1 MDEKN
6 YREDIIEMLSR
17 IFARKFSSKSGGY
30 LITTPIY
37 YANACELIPV
47 VIILIDLTL
56 NHLLLA
62 PHLGHLYSSVIADA
76 VNRFQK
82 LTTNLSQN
90 IFSTGTDEHGIKVLQ
105 AASNRNVSVSTYCD
119 NISDGYKKLFEASG
133 VEFTDYIRTTEER
146 HKHAVWKMWTVLKD
160 QNAIYKDTY
169 SGWYCISDETFLT
182 ESQLKLVGDQKVSA
196 ESGHPVEWTEEEN
209 YMFKLSE
216 YQDDVIYWAK
226 QE

>member
-1 MDEKN
+1 MN
-6 YREDIIEMLSR
+6 LLN
-17 IFARKFSSKSGGY
+17 FARRFSSKSSGY

-37 YANACELIPV
+37 YANACKLTSPLAIF
-47 VIILIDLTL
+47 IDRTQ
-56 NHLLLA
+56 NHPSTA
-62 PHLGHLYSSVIADA
+62 PHLGHLYSSVIADT

-82 LTTNLSQN
+82 LTSNLTTN

-105 AASNRNVSVSTYCD
+105 AASSRNVPVSAYCD
-119 NISDGYKKLFEASG
+119 NISNDYKKLFEASG
-133 VEFTDYIRTTEER
+133 VEFSDYVRTTEDR
-146 HKHAVWKMWTVLKD
+146 HKSAVWELWNVLKD

-169 SGWYCISDETFLT
+169 SGWYCVSDETFLT
-182 ESQLKLVGDQKVSA
+182 ESQLKLVSDQKVSI

-216 YQDDVIYWAK
+216 YQDDVTYWAK